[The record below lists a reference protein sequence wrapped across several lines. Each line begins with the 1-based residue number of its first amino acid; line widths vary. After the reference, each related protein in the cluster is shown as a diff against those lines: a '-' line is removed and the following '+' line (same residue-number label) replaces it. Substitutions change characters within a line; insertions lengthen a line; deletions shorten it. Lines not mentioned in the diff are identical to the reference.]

1 MYMIPYTRRSNS
13 SMMDLFDELERSM
26 FGESG
31 RRTPVFSTDIR
42 DEGAHYLLQAD
53 LPGFRK
59 EDIDLHLE
67 DNVLTITAKHQETTE
82 NKQDGK
88 YICRERRVGSY
99 ARSFDVS
106 GIQEEGIS
114 AAYENG
120 VLTLILPKQGEV
132 VPQSRKISIQ

>member
-59 EDIDLHLE
+59 EDIALRDKVEELLIEMKKDGTLE
-67 DNVLTITAKHQETTE
+67 KISTQWFGSDIT
-82 NKQDGK
+82 
-88 YICRERRVGSY
+88 
-99 ARSFDVS
+99 
-106 GIQEEGIS
+106 
-114 AAYENG
+114 
-120 VLTLILPKQGEV
+120 V
-132 VPQSRKISIQ
+132 VPAE